1 MAAPPAAPPAVGRA
15 IPRDRVADAL
25 YEWCRSS
32 QAVGHVFNQEDLLS
46 AGIIPNRDLK
56 VLVSSAQNLVNRNL
70 FKIHEIKNSGGQL
83 GWELVSEERAASYAG
98 LDRNERMV
106 YSVIDSAG
114 TKGIWTKTIKNRLAA
129 HAKVLER
136 IYKTLEA
143 KGLIKPMKS
152 VQYPQRKMYIISSL
166 QPSEEA
172 TGGAWYTDGQLDSEL
187 MITVAGAIELRVS
200 EKSWAEV
207 SKYDDDAPAEPINGK
222 RKTTH
227 DGFDVKGKGK
237 AKAARLDDNQPR
249 SPSPEPHNNK
259 AKKHS
264 SSADKTYVPHEPGY
278 QGYPTLQ
285 QITRMVSSSGLTRGA
300 SLPES
305 AIKDLLEVM
314 VYDDRLY
321 KMRRPVQADETP
333 DEPGGDMIT
342 TYRSLKTPAA
352 CRAHMRLEFL
362 ATTTEKPAQAKAA
375 RRQLEL
381 EDIGRGGSSEVPCIQ
396 CPAFDLCGDDGP
408 INVETCVYFDEWFI
422 KAAIADQLAG
432 DPWEQGEAFI
442 KQGQAAKSRRE
453 AALDGS
459 SVHAKREGQVRV
471 KVEAD

>member
-1 MAAPPAAPPAVGRA
+1 MAARRPSAVPA
-15 IPRDRVADAL
+15 RDRVADAL

-46 AGIIPNRDLK
+46 AGIIPNRELK
-56 VLVSSAQNLVNRNL
+56 VLMSSAQNLVNRNL

-114 TKGIWTKTIKNRLAA
+114 TRGIWTKTIKNRLAA

-143 KGLIKPMKS
+143 KALIKPMKS

-187 MITVAGAIELRVS
+187 MITVAAAIELRVS
-200 EKSWAEV
+200 EKSWVEV
-207 SKYDDDAPAEPINGK
+207 ARQEHATPAEPINGK
-222 RKTTH
+222 RKTPH
-227 DGFDVKGKGK
+227 DGFEAKGKAK
-237 AKAARLDDNQPR
+237 AKAARLDDNRP
-249 SPSPEPHNNK
+249 P
-259 AKKHS
+259 KKPG
-264 SSADKTYVPHEPGY
+264 SSADKAYLPHEPGY
-278 QGYPTLQ
+278 PGYPTLH
-285 QITRMVSSSGLTRGA
+285 QITRMVASSGVTRGA
-300 SLPES
+300 SIPVN

-321 KMRRPVQADETP
+321 KMQRPIQADETA
-333 DEPGGDMIT
+333 DEPGGGDTVT
-342 TYRSLKTPAA
+342 TYRSFKTPAA
-352 CRAHMRLEFL
+352 CRAQMRLEFL

-381 EDIGRGGSSEVPCIQ
+381 EDIGRGGASEMPCLQ
-396 CPAFDLCGDDGP
+396 CPAFDLCGDGGP
-408 INVETCVYFDEWFI
+408 VNVDTCVYFDEWFV
-422 KAAIADQLAG
+422 KAAVADQLAG
-432 DPWEQGEAFI
+432 DAWENGEAFI
-442 KQGQAAKSRRE
+442 KEGQAAKSRRE
-453 AALDGS
+453 AALDRASAPANKEAAAPVPG
-459 SVHAKREGQVRV
+459 RV
-471 KVEAD
+471 G